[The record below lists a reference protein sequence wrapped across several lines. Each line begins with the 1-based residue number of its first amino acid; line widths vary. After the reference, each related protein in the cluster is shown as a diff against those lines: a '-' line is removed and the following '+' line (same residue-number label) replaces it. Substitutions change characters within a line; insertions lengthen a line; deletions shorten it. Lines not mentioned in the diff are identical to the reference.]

1 MVDHDLAEHPVDRVI
16 VWPTVVDLIESL
28 MKCDKRLTRVITEI
42 HQIVS
47 DTTERVESGRRFAEC
62 SRKEMRGDVKGLGAM
77 GQ

>member
-1 MVDHDLAEHPVDRVI
+1 MVDHDLTQHPVDRMI

-47 DTTERVESGRRFAEC
+47 DTTERVESGC
-62 SRKEMRGDVKGLGAM
+62 
-77 GQ
+77 

>member
-42 HQIVS
+42 H
-47 DTTERVESGRRFAEC
+47 
-62 SRKEMRGDVKGLGAM
+62 
-77 GQ
+77 